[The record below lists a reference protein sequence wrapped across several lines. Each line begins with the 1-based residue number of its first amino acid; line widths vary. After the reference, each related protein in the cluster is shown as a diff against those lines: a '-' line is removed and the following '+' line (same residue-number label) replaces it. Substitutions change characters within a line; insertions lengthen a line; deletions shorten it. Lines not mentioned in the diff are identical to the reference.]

1 VGVEVDL
8 TPLAPSALA
17 LALAVAL
24 DLAIGDPVYPLH
36 PVRLI
41 GRTLTFFEDRLRGLG
56 FDGYGGGIALFVL
69 LSALW
74 VVVWSGAVLAAGFL
88 VHVFVLYSCI
98 ALRDLL
104 GHAFAV
110 EKAAERNDLPGA
122 RQAIS
127 QLVGRDTDR
136 MDFAACRR
144 AAIESLAE
152 NLTDGWISPLFWYVV
167 AGVPGV
173 VLFKVVSTMDS
184 MVGYRTAKY
193 LRFGW
198 CGARLDDWMN
208 FVPARLTWLLVAL
221 VAALLPGYS
230 GRKALRIGWTQHSIV
245 PGPNSGWSEAAVAGA
260 IERRLAG
267 PIWAKGRMV
276 TDVWLGDPSDFEAGG
291 SEDLR
296 GAGRLVLAV
305 GLASAVLFLQAIY
318 FK

>member
-1 VGVEVDL
+1 MDL
-8 TPLAPSALA
+8 TPLAPSAPA
-17 LALAVAL
+17 LALAVAA

-36 PVRLI
+36 PVRLM
-41 GRTLTFFEDRLRGLG
+41 GRTLTFLEDRLRALG
-56 FDGYGGGIALFVL
+56 FDGYGGGVALFVL
-69 LSALW
+69 LAAFW
-74 VVVWSGAVLAAGFL
+74 VVVWSATVLAVGFFA
-88 VHVFVLYSCI
+88 HVFVLYSCI

-104 GHAFAV
+104 RHAFAV
-110 EKAAERNDLPGA
+110 ERAAERGDLEGA
-122 RQAIS
+122 RRAIS

-167 AGVPGV
+167 GGIPGV

-184 MVGYRTAKY
+184 MVGYRTPRY

-198 CGARLDDWMN
+198 CGARTDDAMN
-208 FVPARLTWLLVAL
+208 YVPARLTWLLVAL
-221 VAALLPGYS
+221 AAMILPGYS

-267 PIWAKGRMV
+267 PIWANGRMV
-276 TDVWLGDPSDFEAGG
+276 TDVWLGDPSDSEAGG

-305 GLASAVLFLQAIY
+305 GLAAAVLSLQSI
-318 FK
+318 FFQ